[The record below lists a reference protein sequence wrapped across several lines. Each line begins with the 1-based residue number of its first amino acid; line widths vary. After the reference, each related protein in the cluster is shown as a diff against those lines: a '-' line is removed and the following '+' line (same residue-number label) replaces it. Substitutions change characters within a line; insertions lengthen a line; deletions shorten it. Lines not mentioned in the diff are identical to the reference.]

1 MTMLNNLDSLLKRL
15 DTAYLIVGRNTEKSE
30 FAKIA
35 PIEQAQKHDL
45 IFINVP
51 DVNTMKMLKKT
62 KASCI
67 LLEKDWGQ
75 RHLSE
80 IEKTG
85 KCIHLVVH
93 PRLVVAK
100 LLKQIYGENDIMPSG
115 IHPTAIIDDKAEIHE
130 SVFIG
135 PYCVI
140 GVCSIEEGSQIHAH
154 TIVKDCVRI
163 GKNVMIREH
172 CIIGSLGFGF
182 VRNDDEIPLWIT
194 QAGGVVIED
203 GVEIFPFSNVDC
215 GTFGNTVIE
224 SKAKIDHFVHVSH
237 NTKIG
242 KNCIIT
248 AGAIFCGSSSIGKN
262 SWAGIGSI
270 IKQGIKVGSHVTLG
284 MGAVVL
290 KDVEDWDVVGGVPA
304 RSLRGNKDE

>member
-35 PIEQAQKHDL
+35 SIEQAQKHDL

-51 DVNTMKMLKKT
+51 DVNTIKMLKKT

-80 IEKTG
+80 IEKIG

-93 PRLVVAK
+93 PRLITAK
-100 LLKQIYGENDIMPSG
+100 LLRQICGGIESPSPG
-115 IHPTAIIDDKAEIHE
+115 IHPTAIVDDRADIHE
-130 SVFIG
+130 SVHIG
-135 PYCVI
+135 PYCII
-140 GVCSIEEGSQIHAH
+140 GACLIGEGSRIHAH
-154 TIVKDCVRI
+154 TIINDHVRI
-163 GKNVMIREH
+163 GKNVTIMEH
-172 CIIGSLGFGF
+172 CVIGSLGFGF
-182 VRNDDEIPLWIT
+182 VRDDDETPLWIT
-194 QAGGVVIED
+194 QIGGVVIED
-203 GVEIFPFSNVDC
+203 DVEIFPFSNVDL
-215 GTFGNTVIE
+215 GTFGDTIIE
-224 SKAKIDHFVHVSH
+224 SNAKIDHFVHVSH
-237 NTKIG
+237 NTRIG

-248 AGAIFCGSSSIGKN
+248 AGTVFCGSSSIGKN

-284 MGAVVL
+284 MGAVIL
-290 KDVEDWDVVGGVPA
+290 KDVEDGDTVAGVPA
-304 RSLRGNKDE
+304 KSLQREKR